1 MGDFLFPFIRFRK
14 HILEGKREFV
24 LPDGQVALLPEDW
37 FEKYSDLFTFGDDRP
52 EEIRVRKMHLG
63 VVSALEQEDT
73 VSKEYVQKESV
84 VIPPKIKTV
93 LRPYQQDGFSW
104 LVHLAANGFGGCLA
118 DDMGLGKTL
127 QTITL
132 LQHIYDPEEPK
143 AVVLSS
149 PAPQNI
155 TVDSSGQFSFF
166 GMDMPGEIP
175 YEEVKKEKEETT
187 VPASLVV
194 VPTSLLPNWK
204 REIRKF
210 STLSVYTYMGDQKR
224 KEPWKSFDRYNIVLV
239 TYGLLRRD
247 IELLEKYRF
256 TYVIL
261 DESQNI
267 KNPASMTY
275 HSVVRL
281 QCEHRLVL
289 TGTPIENSLKD
300 LWAQFN
306 FINPG
311 LLGSADGFRK
321 HFIHPITKEG
331 NDNARK
337 RLQQIIRP
345 FFLRRTKQQVAPEL
359 PPLTEE
365 VVYCEMTPEQREVY
379 QKEKNALRNTIL
391 QERHKNSFVALNG
404 ITRLR
409 QLANH
414 PHMVLADYEGGSGKM
429 EQVLDAFETLVS
441 EGHKVL
447 IFSSFVTHL
456 KLLADA
462 FTEREW
468 LYAMLTGSTLDR
480 ESEITRFS
488 TRNDVSAFFISLKA
502 GGVGLNLTDADYVF
516 ILDPWWNPA
525 AELQAESRAHRIGQE
540 KQVFVYR
547 FITADTI
554 EEKIR
559 NLQESKSELAE
570 TFISEND
577 PLKSLTDKEWED
589 LL

>member
-1 MGDFLFPFIRFRK
+1 
-14 HILEGKREFV
+14 
-24 LPDGQVALLPEDW
+24 
-37 FEKYSDLFTFGDDRP
+37 
-52 EEIRVRKMHLG
+52 
-63 VVSALEQEDT
+63 
-73 VSKEYVQKESV
+73 
-84 VIPPKIKTV
+84 
-93 LRPYQQDGFSW
+93 
-104 LVHLAANGFGGCLA
+104 
-118 DDMGLGKTL
+118 MGLGKTL

-577 PLKSLTDKEWED
+577 SLKSLTDKEWED

>member
-1 MGDFLFPFIRFRK
+1 
-14 HILEGKREFV
+14 
-24 LPDGQVALLPEDW
+24 
-37 FEKYSDLFTFGDDRP
+37 
-52 EEIRVRKMHLG
+52 
-63 VVSALEQEDT
+63 
-73 VSKEYVQKESV
+73 
-84 VIPPKIKTV
+84 
-93 LRPYQQDGFSW
+93 
-104 LVHLAANGFGGCLA
+104 
-118 DDMGLGKTL
+118 
-127 QTITL
+127 
-132 LQHIYDPEEPK
+132 
-143 AVVLSS
+143 
-149 PAPQNI
+149 
-155 TVDSSGQFSFF
+155 
-166 GMDMPGEIP
+166 
-175 YEEVKKEKEETT
+175 
-187 VPASLVV
+187 
-194 VPTSLLPNWK
+194 
-204 REIRKF
+204 
-210 STLSVYTYMGDQKR
+210 
-224 KEPWKSFDRYNIVLV
+224 
-239 TYGLLRRD
+239 
-247 IELLEKYRF
+247 
-256 TYVIL
+256 
-261 DESQNI
+261 
-267 KNPASMTY
+267 MTY

-331 NDNARK
+331 NENARK

-456 KLLADA
+456 KLLTDA

-570 TFISEND
+570 IFISEND

>member
-1 MGDFLFPFIRFRK
+1 M
-14 HILEGKREFV
+14 
-24 LPDGQVALLPEDW
+24 
-37 FEKYSDLFTFGDDRP
+37 
-52 EEIRVRKMHLG
+52 
-63 VVSALEQEDT
+63 
-73 VSKEYVQKESV
+73 
-84 VIPPKIKTV
+84 
-93 LRPYQQDGFSW
+93 RPYQQDGFSW

>member
-1 MGDFLFPFIRFRK
+1 
-14 HILEGKREFV
+14 
-24 LPDGQVALLPEDW
+24 
-37 FEKYSDLFTFGDDRP
+37 
-52 EEIRVRKMHLG
+52 
-63 VVSALEQEDT
+63 
-73 VSKEYVQKESV
+73 
-84 VIPPKIKTV
+84 
-93 LRPYQQDGFSW
+93 
-104 LVHLAANGFGGCLA
+104 
-118 DDMGLGKTL
+118 
-127 QTITL
+127 
-132 LQHIYDPEEPK
+132 
-143 AVVLSS
+143 
-149 PAPQNI
+149 
-155 TVDSSGQFSFF
+155 
-166 GMDMPGEIP
+166 
-175 YEEVKKEKEETT
+175 
-187 VPASLVV
+187 
-194 VPTSLLPNWK
+194 
-204 REIRKF
+204 
-210 STLSVYTYMGDQKR
+210 MGDQKR

-275 HSVVRL
+275 HSVVHL

-502 GGVGLNLTDADYVF
+502 GGVGRMPIMFSSSIPGGIRQPSCRRKAVPIVSDRKSRSLSTALLLPTRSRRRYATSR
-516 ILDPWWNPA
+516 NPRA
-525 AELQAESRAHRIGQE
+525 NWLKHSSR
-540 KQVFVYR
+540 K
-547 FITADTI
+547 TI
-554 EEKIR
+554 R
-559 NLQESKSELAE
+559 
-570 TFISEND
+570 
-577 PLKSLTDKEWED
+577 
-589 LL
+589 